1 MRLPDR
7 KHACHWLTIGHGKWD
22 YCWEK
27 NVVTGVTHFLLI
39 MEWDVMR
46 LQNWNKWS
54 ATHFLLVLRL
64 LMMRLPSRK
73 GLTPWY
79 EVWWDCLA
87 ENWVQRLTPFFNRM
101 RCDKTGWHKCFSFT
115 HFLWVIEQDFN
126 EILAAWEKWQP
137 HSHTIGHE
145 MSAVRLLVQCRNCSA
160 THWLLAMELHVMRL
174 PHRKNCVSLTYYW
187 PHGVTW

>member
-1 MRLPDR
+1 MEWDMMRLPDR
-7 KHACHWLTIGHGKWD
+7 KCACHWLTIGHGKWD
-22 YCWEK
+22 CCWEK

-46 LQNWNKWS
+46 LPNWNKWS

-64 LMMRLPSRK
+64 LMMRLPGRK

-87 ENWVQRLTPFFNRM
+87 ENWVQLTPFFNRM

-115 HFLWVIEQDFN
+115 HFLWVIEQDFMRY
-126 EILAAWEKWQP
+126 WQLGKNGSLT
-137 HSHTIGHE
+137 HI
-145 MSAVRLLVQCRNCSA
+145 LLVMKWVQWGC
-160 THWLLAMELHVMRL
+160 
-174 PHRKNCVSLTYYW
+174 
-187 PHGVTW
+187 